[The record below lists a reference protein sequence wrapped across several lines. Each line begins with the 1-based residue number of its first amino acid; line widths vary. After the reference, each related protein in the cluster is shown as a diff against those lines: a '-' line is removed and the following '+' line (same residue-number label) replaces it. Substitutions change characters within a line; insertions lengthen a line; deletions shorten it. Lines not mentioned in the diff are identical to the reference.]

1 MSQADTPE
9 PAAERL
15 PSYGGQAVI
24 EGVMMRGLRV
34 CATAVRA
41 PDGNIVVRDQSLGG
55 VYTGPARR
63 IPLIRG
69 VIVMW
74 ETLALGIRALIYSSN
89 VAMGQEESEINSRAL
104 WVTAFTSLALVAL
117 IFFAGPL
124 LLADWLEG
132 LVDSHLLVILI
143 EGLIRL
149 GVIVGYMAGI
159 GLLPD
164 VRRIYA
170 YHGAEHKSI
179 HALENGDPLEP
190 AAVQKYPTA
199 HVRCGT
205 SFLLTVVVVSI
216 FVFAAVGDPA
226 LWLRILSRIVLI
238 PVIAAIA
245 YEIIRLGGAFESN
258 PLTRV
263 LMWPN
268 LALQWLTTR
277 QPDDA
282 QVEVALR
289 ALKEVLYT
297 EGALERGAPEAV
309 AEAEE
314 SIEAAP
320 PLD

>member
-1 MSQADTPE
+1 MSD
-9 PAAERL
+9 RRIY
-15 PSYGGQAVI
+15 YGGQAVI
-24 EGVMMRGLRV
+24 EGVMIRGPSSMAIACRK
-34 CATAVRA
+34 
-41 PDGNIVVRDQSLGG
+41 PDGDIVVREQPLGG
-55 VYTGPARR
+55 VYTGPVRR

-89 VAMGQEESEINSRAL
+89 VAMGQEENEINSRAL
-104 WVTAFTSLALVAL
+104 WVTAFASLALVAV

-132 LVDSHLLVILI
+132 FVDSHLLVILI
-143 EGLIRL
+143 EGVIRL

-190 AAVQKYPTA
+190 TAVQKYPTA

-205 SFLLTVVVVSI
+205 SFLLTVVVVSV

-268 LALQWLTTR
+268 LALQSLTTR

-297 EGALERGAPEAV
+297 EGALERVAPEAV

>member
-1 MSQADTPE
+1 MADK
-9 PAAERL
+9 RIY
-15 PSYGGQAVI
+15 YGGQAVI
-24 EGVMMRGLRV
+24 EGVMIRGPSSMAIACRK
-34 CATAVRA
+34 
-41 PDGNIVVRDQSLGG
+41 PDGDIIVRDQPLGG
-55 VYTGPARR
+55 VYTGPLRR
-63 IPLIRG
+63 LPLVRG
-69 VIVMW
+69 IIVMW
-74 ETLALGIRALIYSSN
+74 ETLALGIRALVFSSN
-89 VAMGQEESEINSRAL
+89 VAMGQEENEINSRAL
-104 WVTAFTSLALVAL
+104 WVTAFASMALVAV

-132 LVDSHLLVILI
+132 LVQSHLLVILI
-143 EGLIRL
+143 EGVIRL
-149 GVIVGYMAGI
+149 CVIVGYMAGI

-190 AAVQKYPTA
+190 SAVQRYPTA

-205 SFLLTVVVVSI
+205 SFLLTVVVVSV

-226 LWLRILSRIVLI
+226 LWLRVLSRIVLI
-238 PVIAAIA
+238 PLIAAIA
-245 YEIIRLGGAFESN
+245 YEIIRFGGAFESN
-258 PLTRV
+258 PITKV

-268 LALQWLTTR
+268 LALQSLTTR

-289 ALKEVLYT
+289 ALKEVLYA
-297 EGALERGAPEAV
+297 EGALERESPEEA

>member
-1 MSQADTPE
+1 MAD
-9 PAAERL
+9 RRIY
-15 PSYGGQAVI
+15 YGGQAVI
-24 EGVMMRGLRV
+24 EGVMIRGPSSMAIACRK
-34 CATAVRA
+34 
-41 PDGNIVVRDQSLGG
+41 PDGDIIVRDQLLGG
-55 VYTGPARR
+55 VYTGPLRR
-63 IPLIRG
+63 LPLVRG
-69 VIVMW
+69 IIVMW

-89 VAMGQEESEINSRAL
+89 VAMGQEENEINSRAL
-104 WVTAFTSLALVAL
+104 WVTAFASLALVAV

-132 LVDSHLLVILI
+132 LVGSHLLVIVI
-143 EGLIRL
+143 EGIIRL
-149 GVIVGYMAGI
+149 GLIVGYMAGI

-190 AAVQKYPTA
+190 AAVQRYPTA

-205 SFLLTVVVVSI
+205 SFLLTVVVVSV

-226 LWLRILSRIVLI
+226 LWLRVLSRIVLI
-238 PVIAAIA
+238 PVIAAMA
-245 YEIIRLGGAFESN
+245 YEIIRFGGAFESN
-258 PLTRV
+258 PITKV

-268 LALQWLTTR
+268 LALQALTTR
-277 QPDDA
+277 QPDNA
-282 QVEVALR
+282 QVEVALT
-289 ALKEVLYT
+289 ALREVLYA
-297 EGALERGAPEAV
+297 EGALERTAPAKA

-314 SIEAAP
+314 SMEAAP